1 VIRQAA
7 LFIGVL
13 ALGAVPRHAR
23 AGCSREVAASFVSAE
38 RLVDSLRPEKA
49 GVARVFA
56 YDGSVYTAG
65 EALWMKGKLRTV
77 LSECSHNDE
86 AHALPDL
93 EEVLSLLRSHH
104 GSGDWGSVRPQRR

>member
-1 VIRQAA
+1 VIRHVAVC
-7 LFIGVL
+7 IGVL
-13 ALGAVPRHAR
+13 ALGMVPRHAR
-23 AGCSREVAASFVSAE
+23 AGCSRELAASFVSAE

-65 EALWMKGKLRTV
+65 EALWMKGKLRAV
-77 LSECSHNDE
+77 LNECSHNDE

-93 EEVLSLLRSHH
+93 EQVLSLVRSHH
-104 GSGDWGSVRPQRR
+104 RSADSGNVRPRER

>member
-1 VIRQAA
+1 VIRHWAFA
-7 LFIGVL
+7 VGVL
-13 ALGAVPRHAR
+13 ALGIVPRHAR
-23 AGCSREVAASFVSAE
+23 AGCSRELAAAFVSAE

-56 YDGSVYTAG
+56 YDGSEYTAG
-65 EALWMKGKLRTV
+65 EALWMKGKLRAV

-93 EEVLSLLRSHH
+93 EEVLSLVRAHHRSGYL
-104 GSGDWGSVRPQRR
+104 GSGAPQSK

>member
-1 VIRQAA
+1 MLV
-7 LFIGVL
+7 
-13 ALGAVPRHAR
+13 LGAVPCQAR
-23 AGCSREVAASFVSAE
+23 ARCSRELTASFVSAE

-56 YDGSVYTAG
+56 YDGSEYTAG

-77 LSECSHNDE
+77 LTECSHNDE

-93 EEVLSLLRSHH
+93 KQVLSLVRAHH
-104 GSGDWGSVRPQRR
+104 HPESLGSLPSQSR